1 LIELQMARRM
11 ITRGL
16 VIAPAVVGGLWFWEG
31 GDYAAAGA
39 IGMAMTLGNLG
50 LSAWII
56 GGVADRTPQLLVPV
70 ALATFALGLLIL
82 TGMAFMLES
91 VGIEFKIAGLVLIG
105 SHLGLVLWE
114 AAGAYSKV
122 EPQTSARS

>member
-1 LIELQMARRM
+1 MIELQMARRM
-11 ITRGL
+11 IVRGL
-16 VIAPAVVGGLWFWEG
+16 VLAPAVVAGLWLWEG

-39 IGMAMTLGNLG
+39 IGMAMTMGNLG

-56 GGVADRTPQLLVPV
+56 GRVADRTPQLLLPV

-82 TGMAFMLES
+82 TGIAFMLES
-91 VGIEFKIAGLVLIG
+91 VGIEFRVAGLVLIA

-114 AAGAYSKV
+114 AAGAHSRV